1 MFKNFPGGENTGTR
15 TRHFNSHEKL
25 PLFRGSQPHGSLL
38 SPSTPLGNVLTA
50 NLEPHFSLLLA
61 HIRDEDKRPWEGA
74 GGFCRGWRSGA
85 SGLLWAVQSDSS
97 RLSGPV
103 VRILRKTA
111 ARLR

>member
-1 MFKNFPGGENTGTR
+1 MFKNFPGGESAGTR

-38 SPSTPLGNVLTA
+38 SPSTPLGNILTT
-50 NLEPHFSLLLA
+50 NLEPHFSLLLS
-61 HIRDEDKRPWEGA
+61 HIRDGDKHPWEGA
-74 GGFCRGWRSGA
+74 GGFCRGRHLGA
-85 SGLLWAVQSDSS
+85 SGLLWAVQSDSF

-111 ARLR
+111 AKLG

>member
-1 MFKNFPGGENTGTR
+1 MFKKFPGGENTGTR
-15 TRHFNSHEKL
+15 TRHFNSHKKL

-38 SPSTPLGNVLTA
+38 SPSTLLGNVLTA
-50 NLEPHFSLLLA
+50 NLERHFSLLLA
-61 HIRDEDKRPWEGA
+61 HIRDGDKRPWEGA